1 MTNSHIT
8 LMKIYSETLKLLLI
22 AFLSSYKKKSF
33 YHISKKKKKGIA
45 YNASL
50 LFFFLKNINTSI
62 NHILVDLIHLQ

>member
-1 MTNSHIT
+1 
-8 LMKIYSETLKLLLI
+8 MKIYSETLKLLLI
-22 AFLSSYKKKSF
+22 AFLSSYKKKVF
-33 YHISKKKKKGIA
+33 TTFPKKKKGIA